1 MPSNSD
7 DIFQGFS
14 ARKPRNLRITTPSPT
29 TNPFRNPGTPVAA
42 SRTPTRVPAP
52 PSTPSQSLA
61 QAITLLT
68 QVLSTVSAP
77 TPVPKERDNVRS
89 PNQFDGSSP
98 TELRTFF
105 TQLELAFKAQ
115 PQTFDSDEKWVTYAL
130 SYLKGTALQWFEP
143 YLLEGPS
150 DAPPVFMSDFSAF
163 QDELWVNFGPYDASG
178 DAEHELWDL
187 RMANSNHIG
196 AYITEFSRLATQVHW
211 GTSTLRYQ
219 FYLRLPD
226 RLKDHISLLGKPD
239 SLYELRTL
247 AQSLDCHYWE
257 RNSEQLRGPP
267 SPTPSASGSISDRSD
282 ALSIISHPPTLTSE
296 PSSPT
301 LSISDLQEAGTLESR
316 TSTPDLAVLDLLLE
330 EPPEEASGEFPEAL
344 EDLISDSEL

>member
-1 MPSNSD
+1 MPSDSD

-14 ARKPRNLRITTPSPT
+14 ARKPRNLRITTPSPS
-29 TNPFRNPGTPVAA
+29 TNPFRNSGTPVAA
-42 SRTPTRVPAP
+42 PQTPTGVPPP
-52 PSTPSQSLA
+52 PSTPGQNLA
-61 QAITLLT
+61 QAIALLT

-89 PNQFDGSSP
+89 PDQFDGSSP

-105 TQLELAFKAQ
+105 TQLELVFKAR
-115 PQTFDSDEKWVTYAL
+115 PRTFDSDEKRVTYAL

-150 DAPPVFMSDFSAF
+150 DEPPIFMSDFQAF
-163 QDELWVNFGPYDASG
+163 REELWVNFGPYDASG
-178 DAEHELWDL
+178 AAEHELRDL
-187 RMANSNHIG
+187 QMANSDHIG

-211 GTSTLRYQ
+211 GTSALRYQ
-219 FYLRLPD
+219 FYLGLPD

-247 AQSLDCHYWE
+247 AQSLDRRYWE

-282 ALSIISHPPTLTSE
+282 TLSIISDPPTPTSE

-301 LSISDLQEAGTLESR
+301 LSLLDLQKAATPESR
-316 TSTPDLAVLDLLLE
+316 TPTPDLAVLDLPLE
-330 EPPEEASGEFPEAL
+330 ESPEEASGELPKAPEDPTS
-344 EDLISDSEL
+344 ESEL